1 MNFTEAVRL
10 LKLDEQNFIMRKGKK
25 KERIFLDDDSG
36 RLKTNS
42 WLLLTN
48 DILANDWEVY
58 EQPKLHTFEEA
69 LKALKKGKVIT
80 REYYKTNIMEG
91 YIAKYKHKIGEE
103 TFDNLNHLSRID
115 ILANDWIIEEN
126 YE

>member
-25 KERIFLDDDSG
+25 EERVFLNDDSG

-42 WLLLTN
+42 WLLTN

-58 EQPKLHTFEEA
+58 EKQPKLHTFEEA
-69 LKALKKGKVIT
+69 LKALKEGKVIT
-80 REYYKTNIMEG
+80 REYYKTNMMEG
-91 YIAKYKHKIGEE
+91 TIIKYKHEVCNA
-103 TFDNLNHLSRID
+103 TFDNLNHLSRND
-115 ILANDWIIEEN
+115 ILANDWIIEKN